1 MPLQRNSQVF
11 SNLCLVSP
19 VGLLPYFRER
29 RFIDVLVL
37 ALDGKDVFKADAQ
50 KTLLP
55 VKESFFSIVV
65 YYVPLSNNALVLRL

>member
-1 MPLQRNSQVF
+1 M
-11 SNLCLVSP
+11 
-19 VGLLPYFRER
+19 
-29 RFIDVLVL
+29 DVLVL

-65 YYVPLSNNALVLRL
+65 YYVPSSNNALVLRLWPKILVYSL